1 MPYNRYGN
9 YVCEHGYQAN
19 GWDFC
24 GDCMAESNRKQDKKP
39 TPRRNDWQGA
49 RLKIN
54 DLVNNN
60 KITKKD
66 LIKSINDILWESCK
80 I

>member
-1 MPYNRYGN
+1 MYASTDIKPMVGIFAEIVWPRVIVNRIRNQLPG
-9 YVCEHGYQAN
+9 V
-19 GWDFC
+19 
-24 GDCMAESNRKQDKKP
+24 
-39 TPRRNDWQGA
+39 NDWQGA
-49 RLKIN
+49 CLKIN